1 MAANSKSKPANSGLT
16 IKVVAALV
24 TALVLFVGWLAYAN
38 LLAPPK
44 TPPMSAE
51 AKSKN
56 DRLRAL
62 AQQSGGEMSKLSQE
76 DRDWVNSVTGGYG
89 PMALRGL
96 ATNSKK

>member
-1 MAANSKSKPANSGLT
+1 MAAKTKSVNSGLP
-16 IKVVAALV
+16 IKVIAALV

-38 LLAPPK
+38 LMAPPK

-51 AKSKN
+51 AKAKN
-56 DRLRAL
+56 DRLKAL
-62 AQQSGGEMSKLSQE
+62 AQQSGGDMSKLSQE